1 MNIIL
6 SILILG
12 AIILIHE
19 LGHFLMAKVC
29 GIGVVEFSL
38 GMGPRLFSVE
48 MGETKYSIKAFP
60 FGGSCAMLGEDEEA
74 DEGAPL
80 EINRSGPEL
89 PSWPEALYL
98 ILYWHF
104 FWQ

>member
-48 MGETKYSIKAFP
+48 MGETKYSIKR
-60 FGGSCAMLGEDEEA
+60 MRR
-74 DEGAPL
+74 APL

>member
-48 MGETKYSIKAFP
+48 MGGNQVFHQGLS
-60 FGGSCAMLGEDEEA
+60 
-74 DEGAPL
+74 
-80 EINRSGPEL
+80 
-89 PSWPEALYL
+89 
-98 ILYWHF
+98 
-104 FWQ
+104 FWRFLCHVGRR

>member
-38 GMGPRLFSVE
+38 GMGPRSVSYTHLDVYKRQSWDDTALKE
-48 MGETKYSIKAFP
+48 ETNGTGTHTGGYYIRYPRRFKA
-60 FGGSCAMLGEDEEA
+60 GGGTRCV
-74 DEGAPL
+74 
-80 EINRSGPEL
+80 
-89 PSWPEALYL
+89 
-98 ILYWHF
+98 
-104 FWQ
+104 